1 MLDDLPTPDDYRRPL
16 LYLLLKLCSETNY
29 LPTILFI
36 RGVDLGS
43 VRDPCARGGFADI
56 YRGQYEGE
64 EVAVKKLI
72 FAERDREKV
81 NQVDSTSLIMNL
93 PSQPAVALP
102 GLL

>member
-1 MLDDLPTPDDYRRPL
+1 MLDDLPSADEFKRRF
-16 LYLLLKLCSETNY
+16 LYLLLKLCSETNH

-72 FAERDREKV
+72 FAERDRGKA
-81 NQVDSTSLIMNL
+81 NQVASPVPLLMNL
-93 PSQPAVALP
+93 LS
-102 GLL
+102 